1 MVIGRTTAPT
11 DIPPSGDQ
19 MHLMLGRQFS
29 AHGID
34 LRSQIMA
41 HKFT

>member
-1 MVIGRTTAPT
+1 MVIGRTTAPA

-19 MHLMLGRQFS
+19 MHLMLERQFS
-29 AHGID
+29 AHDIN
-34 LRSQIMA
+34 LCSQIMA